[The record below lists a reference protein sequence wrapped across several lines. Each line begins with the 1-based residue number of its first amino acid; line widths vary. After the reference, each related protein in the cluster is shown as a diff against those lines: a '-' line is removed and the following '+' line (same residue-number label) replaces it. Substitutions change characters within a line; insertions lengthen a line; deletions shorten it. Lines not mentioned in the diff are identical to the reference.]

1 MSPLPAGNIGPRCLG
16 LIILIK
22 NFILAVFAT
31 LSGPGEVP
39 SYKSVSLASTL
50 QQGEVSVHFTAQL
63 FDLLEEL
70 LHTLT
75 LQLTVLGF
83 IQPIEV
89 FVLKLVLVQDTVER
103 IERLRVALFEEELL
117 LAVNRLE

>member
-1 MSPLPAGNIGPRCLG
+1 VL
-16 LIILIK
+16 
-22 NFILAVFAT
+22 AT

-39 SYKSVSLASTL
+39 SHKSVSLASTL

-63 FDLLEEL
+63 LDLLEEL